1 VVTDGRRRWRVID
14 AGTTGVYA
22 QVFDDKPAGMRSV
35 RWAGQ
40 DRHRWDLVQAKRRS
54 GIERQRREQASH
66 CIAYGFRNTDDLIAL
81 CLLCQGRELPSRDL
95 RRAAAVTLDGVALG
109 DIGVSDI
116 AGTSGA
122 QNWNVRGADFSKTF
136 VLNASIEVA
145 GAGFVGNE
153 ALRFQATVGCA
164 P

>member
-1 VVTDGRRRWRVID
+1 MTSLQACDPFDGLVRIGIVGISFRRN
-14 AGTTGVYA
+14 
-22 QVFDDKPAGMRSV
+22 DDPESSV
-35 RWAGQ
+35 NAEIR
-40 DRHRWDLVQAKRRS
+40 LLT
-54 GIERQRREQASH
+54 